1 MTTVPGVR
9 SAVEAHLAEQL
20 SAFAREF
27 VADLE
32 AQGRLVEAGGAG
44 VLEQLRTRVEAGRN
58 CPEAYHA
65 AVDTIV
71 EDCGYP
77 SEVAMRIAT
86 ALNRKGLIPGDEA
99 EPRHGVEPES
109 APDAEETSPG
119 ADGSEPRHDRA
130 PASGADGGEPVLG
143 GEGPGARRDHGP
155 ASVPER
161 RGPGSAGDGPEPRR
175 DHGPA
180 SVPDHS
186 GPARGGEGPRSRR
199 DHAHASVPDRTGP
212 GSVAEGPE
220 PRRDHG
226 PASIPDRV
234 ELLPG
239 GGRPESRRDHAAA
252 ALPEPTGT
260 GAGGER
266 SAFAAEHG
274 PASVPG
280 LGGPVSGGE
289 CSSFGPEYGPVSVQD
304 PMGPVSGGEGRDRA
318 SGVSPLVPPARGA
331 IVLHLADRS
340 AGRAMAEH
348 GAAPVPKRVEGQVPR
363 VRPAAARSRVVG
375 WGSAS
380 ARAVSVAASL
390 QSDHLA
396 RLEAMQIT
404 ADGERV
410 TVAIKATCLD
420 DWEYWLDAIGAARNV
435 RTRTAGHAQVAAGTL
450 DGVAVHLTAH
460 GVPELLQ
467 EASDAAADPFYL
479 WGRIYDLGMGQVDRT
494 DRIWLSL
501 GRRQDERGMPLLVL
515 RGTDGPPYPLASIVM
530 AHGPLTATPLPSGGM
545 AGDIA

>member
-1 MTTVPGVR
+1 MTTVPGMR

-44 VLEQLRTRVEAGRN
+44 VLERLRTQVEAGQN

-86 ALNRKGLIPGDEA
+86 ALNRKGLIPGDEV
-99 EPRHGVEPES
+99 EPRHDGERAS
-109 APDAEETSPG
+109 APDREERDPG

-130 PASGADGGEPVLG
+130 PAPGTDHEETAPRGE
-143 GEGPGARRDHGP
+143 
-155 ASVPER
+155 
-161 RGPGSAGDGPEPRR
+161 GPEPRR

-180 SVPDHS
+180 SVPELL
-186 GPARGGEGPRSRR
+186 GPVSVREGVESRR
-199 DHAHASVPDRTGP
+199 DHGPASVPELLGPVSLREGAEVRSDHGPASVPDLV
-212 GSVAEGPE
+212 GSRSGAGGPE
-220 PRRDHG
+220 PRRDHSPASVPELMG
-226 PASIPDRV
+226 PAS
-234 ELLPG
+234 G
-239 GGRPESRRDHAAA
+239 GDAPESRRDHAAA
-252 ALPEPTGT
+252 AVLDGTGPGSGAEGPEPRHDRTSV
-260 GAGGER
+260 GA
-266 SAFAAEHG
+266 
-274 PASVPG
+274 
-280 LGGPVSGGE
+280 
-289 CSSFGPEYGPVSVQD
+289 
-304 PMGPVSGGEGRDRA
+304 
-318 SGVSPLVPPARGA
+318 PLVPPARGA
-331 IVLHLADRS
+331 IVLHLADRG
-340 AGRAMAEH
+340 AGRIMAEH
-348 GAAPVPKRVEGQVPR
+348 GASPVPKRVDGQVPR

-420 DWEYWLDAIGAARNV
+420 DWEYWLDAIGAPRNV

-460 GVPELLQ
+460 GVPDLLQ
-467 EASDAAADPFYL
+467 EASDAAFDPFYL

-501 GRRQDERGMPLLVL
+501 GRRQDERGMPLLIL

-530 AHGPLTATPLPSGGM
+530 AHGPLTATPLPTGGM
-545 AGDIA
+545 AGDSA

>member
-1 MTTVPGVR
+1 MTTVPGTR

-44 VLEQLRTRVEAGRN
+44 VLERLRTQVEAGQN

-99 EPRHGVEPES
+99 EPRHDGERAS
-109 APDAEETSPG
+109 APDREERGTG

-130 PASGADGGEPVLG
+130 PA
-143 GEGPGARRDHGP
+143 PGTDHEETAPRD
-155 ASVPER
+155 E
-161 RGPGSAGDGPEPRR
+161 GPEPRR

-180 SVPDHS
+180 SVPELVGS
-186 GPARGGEGPRSRR
+186 VSVREGGESRHDHGP
-199 DHAHASVPDRTGP
+199 ASVPELMGP
-212 GSVAEGPE
+212 VSVREGGESRHDHGPASVPELMGPVSVREESE

-226 PASIPDRV
+226 PASVPDLV
-234 ELLPG
+234 GSLSG
-239 GGRPESRRDHAAA
+239 GGGPEARRDHSPASVRELMGPASGGDAPESRRDHAAA
-252 ALPEPTGT
+252 AVPDGTGPGSGAEGPEPRHDG
-260 GAGGER
+260 
-266 SAFAAEHG
+266 
-274 PASVPG
+274 ASVG
-280 LGGPVSGGE
+280 
-289 CSSFGPEYGPVSVQD
+289 
-304 PMGPVSGGEGRDRA
+304 A
-318 SGVSPLVPPARGA
+318 PLVPPARGA
-331 IVLHLADRS
+331 IVLHLADRG
-340 AGRAMAEH
+340 AGRVMAEH
-348 GAAPVPKRVEGQVPR
+348 GAAPVPERVDGQVPR

-420 DWEYWLDAIGAARNV
+420 DWEYWLDAIGAPRNV

-460 GVPELLQ
+460 GVPDLLQ
-467 EASDAAADPFYL
+467 EASDAAFDPFYL

-501 GRRQDERGMPLLVL
+501 GRRQDERGMPLLIL

-530 AHGPLTATPLPSGGM
+530 AHGPLTATPLPSGGL
-545 AGDIA
+545 AGDSA

>member
-1 MTTVPGVR
+1 MTTVPGIR
-9 SAVEAHLAEQL
+9 SAVEANLAEQL
-20 SAFAREF
+20 GAFAREF

-44 VLEQLRTRVEAGRN
+44 VLERLRTQVEAGQNR
-58 CPEAYHA
+58 PEAYHA

-99 EPRHGVEPES
+99 EPPHDREPAS
-109 APDAEETSPG
+109 APDREERDLG

-130 PASGADGGEPVLG
+130 PAPGADPEEFVLG
-143 GEGPGARRDHGP
+143 GE
-155 ASVPER
+155 E
-161 RGPGSAGDGPEPRR
+161 PEPRR
-175 DHGPA
+175 DHAPA
-180 SVPDHS
+180 SAPGHKSPD
-186 GPARGGEGPRSRR
+186 PAGQ
-199 DHAHASVPDRTGP
+199 D
-212 GSVAEGPE
+212 PE
-220 PRRDHG
+220 PRH
-226 PASIPDRV
+226 
-234 ELLPG
+234 
-239 GGRPESRRDHAAA
+239 
-252 ALPEPTGT
+252 
-260 GAGGER
+260 
-266 SAFAAEHG
+266 
-274 PASVPG
+274 
-280 LGGPVSGGE
+280 
-289 CSSFGPEYGPVSVQD
+289 
-304 PMGPVSGGEGRDRA
+304 DRA
-318 SGVSPLVPPARGA
+318 SASSPLVPPARGA
-331 IVLHLADRS
+331 IVLHLAARG
-340 AGRAMAEH
+340 AGRVVADY
-348 GAAPVPKRVEGQVPR
+348 GAGSVPQLVDGQVPR

-410 TVAIKATCLD
+410 TVAVKATCLD
-420 DWEYWLDAIGAARNV
+420 DWGYWLDAIGAPRNV

-479 WGRIYDLGMGQVDRT
+479 WGRIYDLGMAQIDRT

-501 GRRQDERGMPLLVL
+501 GRRQDERGMPLLIL

-530 AHGPLTATPLPSGGM
+530 AHGPLTAAPLPSAGM
-545 AGDIA
+545 AGDSA

>member
-1 MTTVPGVR
+1 MTTVPGIR

-44 VLEQLRTRVEAGRN
+44 ALERLRTQVEAGQN

-86 ALNRKGLIPGDEA
+86 ALNRKGLIPGDD
-99 EPRHGVEPES
+99 V
-109 APDAEETSPG
+109 
-119 ADGSEPRHDRA
+119 EPRHDRE
-130 PASGADGGEPVLG
+130 PAAGPEREERETVA
-143 GEGPGARRDHGP
+143 EGPGATATRHDRAAAPEPAPGTPGP
-155 ASVPER
+155 ADEEVER
-161 RGPGSAGDGPEPRR
+161 GHDQA
-175 DHGPA
+175 PA
-180 SVPDHS
+180 SVPDRAGPPS
-186 GPARGGEGPRSRR
+186 GAEDPDPR
-199 DHAHASVPDRTGP
+199 H
-212 GSVAEGPE
+212 
-220 PRRDHG
+220 
-226 PASIPDRV
+226 
-234 ELLPG
+234 
-239 GGRPESRRDHAAA
+239 
-252 ALPEPTGT
+252 
-260 GAGGER
+260 
-266 SAFAAEHG
+266 
-274 PASVPG
+274 
-280 LGGPVSGGE
+280 
-289 CSSFGPEYGPVSVQD
+289 
-304 PMGPVSGGEGRDRA
+304 DRA
-318 SGVSPLVPPARGA
+318 SVSSPLVPAARGA
-331 IVLHLADRS
+331 IVLHLADRG
-340 AGRAMAEH
+340 AGRVMADY
-348 GAAPVPKRVEGQVPR
+348 GAAPVPRRVEGQVPR
-363 VRPAAARSRVVG
+363 VRPAAARSRAVG
-375 WGSAS
+375 WGSAT

-410 TVAIKATCLD
+410 TVAIKATCLA
-420 DWEYWLDAIGAARNV
+420 DWEYWLDAIGAPRNV

-467 EASDAAADPFYL
+467 EASDAAVDPFFL
-479 WGRIYDLGMGQVDRT
+479 WGRIYDLGLGQVDRA

-530 AHGPLTATPLPSGGM
+530 AHGPLTATPLPSGGL
-545 AGDIA
+545 AGDSA

>member
-1 MTTVPGVR
+1 MTTVPGIR
-9 SAVEAHLAEQL
+9 SAVEANLAEQL

-44 VLEQLRTRVEAGRN
+44 VLERLRTQVEAGQN

-86 ALNRKGLIPGDEA
+86 ALNRKGLIPGDDV
-99 EPRHGVEPES
+99 EPRHGHAPAPE
-109 APDAEETSPG
+109 PDARHDHAPEPDARHGHAHAPGPDLEEPVPG
-119 ADGSEPRHDRA
+119 DEDSEPRHDRA
-130 PASGADGGEPVLG
+130 PA
-143 GEGPGARRDHGP
+143 P
-155 ASVPER
+155 A
-161 RGPGSAGDGPEPRR
+161 
-175 DHGPA
+175 
-180 SVPDHS
+180 PDH
-186 GPARGGEGPRSRR
+186 RE
-199 DHAHASVPDRTGP
+199 
-212 GSVAEGPE
+212 
-220 PRRDHG
+220 
-226 PASIPDRV
+226 
-234 ELLPG
+234 
-239 GGRPESRRDHAAA
+239 
-252 ALPEPTGT
+252 
-260 GAGGER
+260 
-266 SAFAAEHG
+266 
-274 PASVPG
+274 
-280 LGGPVSGGE
+280 PVSGGE
-289 CSSFGPEYGPVSVQD
+289 DPEP
-304 PMGPVSGGEGRDRA
+304 RHDRA
-318 SGVSPLVPPARGA
+318 FVASPLVPPARGA
-331 IVLHLADRS
+331 IVLHLADRG
-340 AGRAMAEH
+340 AGRAVVEH
-348 GAAPVPKRVEGQVPR
+348 GAAPVPQRVDGQVPR
-363 VRPAAARSRVVG
+363 VRPAAARSRPVG

-420 DWEYWLDAIGAARNV
+420 DWEYWLDAIGAPRNV

-467 EASDAAADPFYL
+467 EASDTAADPFFL
-479 WGRIYDLGMGQVDRT
+479 WGRIYDLGVGQVDRT

-530 AHGPLTATPLPSGGM
+530 AHGPLTETPLPSGGI
-545 AGDIA
+545 AGDTA

>member
-1 MTTVPGVR
+1 MTTVPGIR
-9 SAVEAHLAEQL
+9 SAVEANLAEQL

-44 VLEQLRTRVEAGRN
+44 VLERLRTQVEAGQN

-86 ALNRKGLIPGDEA
+86 ALNRKGLIPGDDVEPRHERAPASVPDRESREVVADGA
-99 EPRHGVEPES
+99 EPRHDRAPAPGPDVGES
-109 APDAEETSPG
+109 VPAGDE
-119 ADGSEPRHDRA
+119 SEPRHDRA
-130 PASGADGGEPVLG
+130 PAS
-143 GEGPGARRDHGP
+143 
-155 ASVPER
+155 
-161 RGPGSAGDGPEPRR
+161 
-175 DHGPA
+175 
-180 SVPDHS
+180 
-186 GPARGGEGPRSRR
+186 
-199 DHAHASVPDRTGP
+199 VPDR
-212 GSVAEGPE
+212 
-220 PRRDHG
+220 
-226 PASIPDRV
+226 
-234 ELLPG
+234 
-239 GGRPESRRDHAAA
+239 
-252 ALPEPTGT
+252 
-260 GAGGER
+260 GE
-266 SAFAAEHG
+266 
-274 PASVPG
+274 
-280 LGGPVSGGE
+280 PVSGG
-289 CSSFGPEYGPVSVQD
+289 GDPEP
-304 PMGPVSGGEGRDRA
+304 RHDRA
-318 SGVSPLVPPARGA
+318 SVASPLVPPARGA
-331 IVLHLADRS
+331 IVLHLADRG

-348 GAAPVPKRVEGQVPR
+348 GPASAPQRVEGQVPR
-363 VRPAAARSRVVG
+363 VRPASARSRPVG

-420 DWEYWLDAIGAARNV
+420 DWEYWLDAIGAPRNV

-467 EASDAAADPFYL
+467 EASDTAADPFFL
-479 WGRIYDLGMGQVDRT
+479 WGRIYDLGVGQVDRA

-530 AHGPLTATPLPSGGM
+530 AHGPLTATPLPSGGI

>member
-1 MTTVPGVR
+1 MTTVPGIR
-9 SAVEAHLAEQL
+9 SAVEANLAEQL

-44 VLEQLRTRVEAGRN
+44 VLERLRTQVEAGQN

-86 ALNRKGLIPGDEA
+86 ALNRKGLIPGDDV
-99 EPRHGVEPES
+99 EPRHDHAHAPG
-109 APDAEETSPG
+109 PDARHDHAHAPGPDLEEPVPG
-119 ADGSEPRHDRA
+119 DEDSEPRHDRA
-130 PASGADGGEPVLG
+130 PAPVPDRREPVPGGE
-143 GEGPGARRDHGP
+143 D
-155 ASVPER
+155 
-161 RGPGSAGDGPEPRR
+161 PEPR
-175 DHGPA
+175 H
-180 SVPDHS
+180 
-186 GPARGGEGPRSRR
+186 
-199 DHAHASVPDRTGP
+199 
-212 GSVAEGPE
+212 
-220 PRRDHG
+220 
-226 PASIPDRV
+226 
-234 ELLPG
+234 
-239 GGRPESRRDHAAA
+239 
-252 ALPEPTGT
+252 
-260 GAGGER
+260 
-266 SAFAAEHG
+266 
-274 PASVPG
+274 
-280 LGGPVSGGE
+280 
-289 CSSFGPEYGPVSVQD
+289 
-304 PMGPVSGGEGRDRA
+304 DRA
-318 SGVSPLVPPARGA
+318 SIASPLVPPARGA
-331 IVLHLADRS
+331 IVLHLADRG

-348 GAAPVPKRVEGQVPR
+348 GAAPVPQRVDGQVPR
-363 VRPAAARSRVVG
+363 VRPAAARSRPVG

-396 RLEAMQIT
+396 RLEAMQIK

-420 DWEYWLDAIGAARNV
+420 DWEYWLDAIGAPRNV

-467 EASDAAADPFYL
+467 EASDTAADPFFL
-479 WGRIYDLGMGQVDRT
+479 WGRIYDLGMGQVDRA

-530 AHGPLTATPLPSGGM
+530 AHGPLTVTPLPSGGI
-545 AGDIA
+545 AGDSA

>member
-1 MTTVPGVR
+1 MTTVPEIR
-9 SAVEAHLAEQL
+9 SVVEANLAEQL
-20 SAFAREF
+20 SALAREF

-44 VLEQLRTRVEAGRN
+44 VLERLRTQVEAVQN

-86 ALNRKGLIPGDEA
+86 ALNRKGLIPGDDV
-99 EPRHGVEPES
+99 EPRRERASASEPNGGGRV
-109 APDAEETSPG
+109 PG
-119 ADGSEPRHDRA
+119 DDIEPRHDRA
-130 PASGADGGEPVLG
+130 PASAPALAPAPLSVSAPLSVPAPDPEEQGLGAGGPEPRHDHAQAPGPDDPDDEEPVLG
-143 GEGPGARRDHGP
+143 GEE
-155 ASVPER
+155 S
-161 RGPGSAGDGPEPRR
+161 EPRHER
-175 DHGPA
+175 APA
-180 SVPDHS
+180 SVPDHR
-186 GPARGGEGPRSRR
+186 GP
-199 DHAHASVPDRTGP
+199 VPG
-212 GSVAEGPE
+212 AENPE
-220 PRRDHG
+220 PRH
-226 PASIPDRV
+226 
-234 ELLPG
+234 
-239 GGRPESRRDHAAA
+239 
-252 ALPEPTGT
+252 
-260 GAGGER
+260 
-266 SAFAAEHG
+266 
-274 PASVPG
+274 
-280 LGGPVSGGE
+280 
-289 CSSFGPEYGPVSVQD
+289 
-304 PMGPVSGGEGRDRA
+304 DRA
-318 SGVSPLVPPARGA
+318 SLSSPLVPPARGA
-331 IVLHLADRS
+331 IVLHLAHRG
-340 AGRAMAEH
+340 AGRVVAEH
-348 GAAPVPKRVEGQVPR
+348 GAAPVPQRVDGQVPR
-363 VRPAAARSRVVG
+363 VRPAAARSRQVG

-420 DWEYWLDAIGAARNV
+420 DWEYWLDAIGAPRNV

-467 EASDAAADPFYL
+467 EASDTAADPFFL
-479 WGRIYDLGMGQVDRT
+479 WGRIYDLGTGQVDRT

-530 AHGPLTATPLPSGGM
+530 AHGPLTSTPLPSGGIT
-545 AGDIA
+545 GDSA

>member
-1 MTTVPGVR
+1 MTTVPGIR
-9 SAVEAHLAEQL
+9 SAVEANLAEQL

-44 VLEQLRTRVEAGRN
+44 VLERLRTQVEAGQN

-86 ALNRKGLIPGDEA
+86 ALNRKGLIPSDDV
-99 EPRHGVEPES
+99 EPRHDHAHALG
-109 APDAEETSPG
+109 PDARHDHAPGPDARHDHAHAPEADTLHDHAHVPGPDLEEPVPG
-119 ADGSEPRHDRA
+119 DEDSEPRHDRA
-130 PASGADGGEPVLG
+130 PAPVPDRREPV
-143 GEGPGARRDHGP
+143 PGD
-155 ASVPER
+155 E
-161 RGPGSAGDGPEPRR
+161 DPEPR
-175 DHGPA
+175 H
-180 SVPDHS
+180 
-186 GPARGGEGPRSRR
+186 
-199 DHAHASVPDRTGP
+199 
-212 GSVAEGPE
+212 
-220 PRRDHG
+220 
-226 PASIPDRV
+226 
-234 ELLPG
+234 
-239 GGRPESRRDHAAA
+239 
-252 ALPEPTGT
+252 
-260 GAGGER
+260 
-266 SAFAAEHG
+266 
-274 PASVPG
+274 
-280 LGGPVSGGE
+280 
-289 CSSFGPEYGPVSVQD
+289 
-304 PMGPVSGGEGRDRA
+304 DRA
-318 SGVSPLVPPARGA
+318 SVASPLVPPARGA
-331 IVLHLADRS
+331 IVLHLADRG

-348 GAAPVPKRVEGQVPR
+348 GAAPVPQRVDGQVPR
-363 VRPAAARSRVVG
+363 VRPAAARSRPVG

-396 RLEAMQIT
+396 RLEAMQIK

-420 DWEYWLDAIGAARNV
+420 DWEYWLDAIGAPRNV

-467 EASDAAADPFYL
+467 EASDTAADPFFL
-479 WGRIYDLGMGQVDRT
+479 WGRIYDLGMGQVDRA

-530 AHGPLTATPLPSGGM
+530 AHGPLTATPLPSGGI
-545 AGDIA
+545 AGDSA